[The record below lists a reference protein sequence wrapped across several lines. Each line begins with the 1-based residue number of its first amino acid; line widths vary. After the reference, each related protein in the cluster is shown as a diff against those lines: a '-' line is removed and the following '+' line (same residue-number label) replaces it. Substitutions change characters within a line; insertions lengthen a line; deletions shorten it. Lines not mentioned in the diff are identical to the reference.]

1 MASSS
6 SSQDDQKSLK
16 STTESSQPQQ
26 QQQQQPEQLPPGYP
40 IPPPYQDYPP
50 QPYQGYPG
58 NNYQYASQQPPPPG
72 YYTSNPQTYVLFG
85 PPQRSL
91 AYKLARAILVTMIAL
106 FLGMSFMS
114 FLAWIIYGSDIPIF
128 HAESLEMTVFDM
140 NNMALN
146 ATWSANVNVKN
157 PSHKY
162 EVTYDYV
169 ECTLV
174 YDDHL
179 LDTNYVS
186 PFLLAKKEI
195 RNFSSGFET
204 PNANQKNIAGATWVK
219 NMEKERHEQE
229 SISFDIRI
237 VVNVVFKDQDRSLSR
252 TLKVLCGD
260 LKVVFP
266 SPGDTVGKFQDG
278 DKECLILST

>member
-1 MASSS
+1 MATSSS
-6 SSQDDQKSLK
+6 SDPKSEK
-16 STTESSQPQQ
+16 SKTTESSQQHPF
-26 QQQQQPEQLPPGYP
+26 
-40 IPPPYQDYPP
+40 PPPEYQAQQYSA
-50 QPYQGYPG
+50 YPG
-58 NNYQYASQQPPPPG
+58 NNYQYGAQQQAPPG
-72 YYTSNPQTYVLFG
+72 YYPSNPSYVLFG

-91 AYKLARAILVTMIAL
+91 AYKLARVILVTMIVL
-106 FLGMSFMS
+106 FLGMSVMS
-114 FLAWIIYGSDIPIF
+114 FLAWLIYGSDIPIF

-162 EVTYDYV
+162 EVSYDYV
-169 ECTLV
+169 EATLV
-174 YDDHL
+174 YEDHL
-179 LDTNYVS
+179 LDTNYVN
-186 PFLLAKKEI
+186 PFLLAKKE
-195 RNFSSGFET
+195 RKSFSSGFRT
-204 PNANQKNIAGATWVK
+204 PNTNQKNIVGATWVK
-219 NMEKERHEQE
+219 DMENERHEKE
-229 SISFDIRI
+229 AISFDLRI
-237 VVNVVFKDQDRSLSR
+237 VVNVEFRSKDDQSLNR

>member
-6 SSQDDQKSLK
+6 SDPKSEK
-16 STTESSQPQQ
+16 SKTTESS
-26 QQQQQPEQLPPGYP
+26 QQPEQLPPGYP
-40 IPPPYQDYPP
+40 FPPPLEYQQQ
-50 QPYQGYPG
+50 QPYQAYPG
-58 NNYQYASQQPPPPG
+58 NHYQYAAQQQQQPPPG
-72 YYTSNPQTYVLFG
+72 YYPSNPSYVLFG

-91 AYKLARAILVTMIAL
+91 AYKLARVILVTMIVL
-106 FLGMSFMS
+106 FLGMSVMS
-114 FLAWIIYGSDIPIF
+114 FLAWLIYGSDIPIF

-146 ATWSANVNVKN
+146 ATWSANVNVRN

-169 ECTLV
+169 EATLV

-179 LDTNYVS
+179 LDTNYVN
-186 PFLLAKKEI
+186 PFLLAKKEKKS
-195 RNFSSGFET
+195 FSSGFQT
-204 PNANQKNIAGATWVK
+204 PNANQKNIAGAAWVK
-219 NMEKERHEQE
+219 DMEEERRDKE
-229 SISFDIRI
+229 SITFDMRI
-237 VVNVVFKDQDRSLSR
+237 VVNVEFKDHDRSLSR

-260 LKVVFP
+260 LIVEFP
-266 SPGDTVGKFQDG
+266 SAGDTVGNFHDG